1 MEFTEELVFRIIH
14 EFPQCIECGDDHLS
28 MREMYFH
35 RGDCRRGASLSAD
48 ELYRRMCERA
58 SALRPVEVARCR
70 CGQIATGTGW
80 VKYHTHHNIVEFFPL
95 CDEHSFWEDET
106 GRQVGFLP
114 GFFSKNTQVVE
125 RRVFDTGSNTA

>member
-80 VKYHTHHNIVEFFPL
+80 VKYHTH
-95 CDEHSFWEDET
+95 
-106 GRQVGFLP
+106 QVGFLP